1 MFEDLGMIERWKIPK
16 EVLVR
21 CVSRRMNLCDG
32 VLDKGVGSTVVAQSS
47 SVCRFEGANPIIS
60 VIILTIIRQYSLSL
74 RRIIVLV

>member
-32 VLDKGVGSTVVAQSS
+32 VLDKGMGSTVVAQSS
-47 SVCRFEGANPIIS
+47 SV
-60 VIILTIIRQYSLSL
+60 Y
-74 RRIIVLV
+74 